1 MHAFKLKR
9 SIAAMLCAA
18 MLGSAAAPAALAETA
33 STPDEPKKER
43 SAEVESPKA
52 SVSVKEDSVTVTI
65 TGGDATR
72 KMVILLGDDL
82 FFEGVTVGETRTF
95 A

>member
-33 STPDEPKKER
+33 STPDEP
-43 SAEVESPKA
+43 
-52 SVSVKEDSVTVTI
+52 
-65 TGGDATR
+65 
-72 KMVILLGDDL
+72 
-82 FFEGVTVGETRTF
+82 
-95 A
+95 